1 MDRIG
6 TAVPNENLRSERCD
20 EVERVAT
27 ANPETDVGVLEFS
40 DGSTRAPALA

>member
-20 EVERVAT
+20 EVERMAT
-27 ANPETDVGVLEFS
+27 AVAEANVGVLEFS
-40 DGSTRAPALA
+40 DGSTKAPALA